1 MKPSF
6 FVFDSILLHAE
17 SGPTDHRKDAPQFIL
32 PWCYNFTMLITLCT
46 IAISYSTGSV
56 AVNRLQDL
64 NIESSL
70 VVYTVGVDC
79 IWQKMYSQQYPDV
92 LFS

>member
-6 FVFDSILLHAE
+6 YYIFNRIARYFLS
-17 SGPTDHRKDAPQFIL
+17 
-32 PWCYNFTMLITLCT
+32 WCYNFTMEITLYT
-46 IAISYSTGSV
+46 LPISYSTGSV